1 MTTTEVPED
10 GRTIGMQEP
19 ELRYGFGGNWKSFV
33 AHALNDQRVASAVAS
48 LRKLLG
54 TDSLTGRRVLDIGCG
69 SGLFSLAACLLEAAE
84 VQSFDLD
91 PDSVAAAES
100 LRAAHGIPGER
111 WRIGPGSVLD
121 EGFMAALEPADV
133 VYSWGVLHHTGQM
146 WRAIDLAASR
156 VRPGGLFAIAI
167 YNKVRRIPDRSTM
180 WWRIKRAYVGGGPA
194 TRFVMEAVYVANH
207 MLTRLVTL
215 RNPFRSLRDRGG
227 GGRRGMEFMHDVR
240 DWLGGFPY
248 EFATA
253 GEVFHHVHDTLGFEL
268 VALNAVEG
276 NACNEF
282 VFRRP

>member
-1 MTTTEVPED
+1 ME
-10 GRTIGMQEP
+10 EP
-19 ELRYGFGGNWKSFV
+19 ELRYGFGANWKSFV
-33 AHALNDQRVASAVAS
+33 AHALNDRRVANAVDS
-48 LRKLLG
+48 LRALLRA
-54 TDSLTGRRVLDIGCG
+54 DSLAGRRVLDIGCG

-100 LRAAHGIPGER
+100 LRAAHGIPEAR
-111 WRIGPGSVLD
+111 WRIGLGSVLD
-121 EGFMAALEPADV
+121 EAFMAALEPADV
-133 VYSWGVLHHTGQM
+133 VYSWGVLHHTGRM

-167 YNKVRRIPDRSTM
+167 YNKVERVPDRSTM
-180 WWRIKRAYVGGGPA
+180 WWRIKRAYAGGGPM
-194 TRFVMEAVYVANH
+194 TRRAMEAVYVANH

-215 RNPFRSLRDRGG
+215 RNPFARLLDRAGR
-227 GGRRGMEFMHDVR
+227 GRRGMEFMHDVR

-253 GEVFHHVHDTLGFEL
+253 GEVFHHVHDTHGFEL
-268 VALNAVEG
+268 VALNTVEG